1 MKATLLICCVLAVA
15 LPGLSCAPEPGQ
27 SISLTEGSLWISVT
41 EVDSGVM
48 IENLSGVACIVFVD
62 SGEGEQQ
69 FELALGESITV
80 TGITE
85 PIEVSVVSSATN

>member
-1 MKATLLICCVLAVA
+1 
-15 LPGLSCAPEPGQ
+15 
-27 SISLTEGSLWISVT
+27 
-41 EVDSGVM
+41 M

-85 PIEVSVVSSATN
+85 PIEVSVVSSATS